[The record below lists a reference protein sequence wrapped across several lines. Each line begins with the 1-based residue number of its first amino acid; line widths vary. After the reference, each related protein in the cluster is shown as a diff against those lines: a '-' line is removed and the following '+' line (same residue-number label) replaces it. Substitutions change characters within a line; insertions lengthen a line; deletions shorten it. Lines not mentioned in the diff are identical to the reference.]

1 MTLEN
6 YGWDSSL
13 QSAFEML
20 SDKDLI
26 PARVAIRH
34 KNNYLIASAEGD
46 MSAEISGKMLYEIED
61 GIIADGFPAVGDW
74 VAVRTFPEEGKAI
87 IQKLLP
93 RKSKFSRKEAG
104 IKTVEQVL
112 AANIDTVFLMMSLNS
127 DFNIRRLERYLV
139 LASESNVSAAI
150 ILSKAD
156 LCEDTERMLEEV
168 KTVSKDI
175 PVHIV
180 SSLTGAGIE
189 DLRIYFEGN
198 KTISILG
205 SSGVGKS
212 TFINALLGSDKMKVN
227 DISEYKDKG
236 THTTSHR
243 ELVLLPTGGL
253 IIDTP
258 GMRELQLWEGERGVE
273 EAFEEIEALMENC
286 KFTDC
291 SHTNEPGCAILEAL
305 DSGELDED
313 RYKSYLK
320 LKREAKYFERK
331 NSKKEMITEKKKWK
345 AITKSVRKHNK
356 YKK

>member
-6 YGWDSSL
+6 YGWNSAL
-13 QSAFEML
+13 QSEFDRISVE
-20 SDKDLI
+20 DLV

-34 KNNYLIASAEGD
+34 KNNYIIACADGE
-46 MSAEISGKMLYEIED
+46 MPAEISGKMLYEIED
-61 GIIADGFPAVGDW
+61 GIIPEGFPAVGDW
-74 VAVRTFPEEGKAI
+74 VAVRSFPDEGKAI

-104 IKTVEQVL
+104 VKTVEQII

-127 DFNIRRLERYLV
+127 DFNLRRLERYIV
-139 LASESNVSAAI
+139 LASESNVNAVI

-156 LCEDTERMLEEV
+156 LCEDTEKMLEEV
-168 KTVSKDI
+168 KTVSKEI

-180 SSLTGAGIE
+180 SSLTGSGIDE
-189 DLRIYFEGN
+189 LKKYFDGN
-198 KTISILG
+198 KTISIMG

-227 DISEYKDKG
+227 NITEYKDKG
-236 THTTSHR
+236 SHTTTHR
-243 ELVLLPTGGL
+243 ELVLLPSGGL

-258 GMRELQLWEGERGVE
+258 GMREIQLWEGERGVE
-273 EAFEEIEALMENC
+273 EAFDEIEAIMENC

-291 SHTNEPGCAILEAL
+291 THTNEPGCAILEAL
-305 DSGELDED
+305 DSGELTDE

-331 NSKKEMITEKKKWK
+331 NSKREMITEKKKWK
-345 AITKSVRKHNK
+345 AITKSMRKHNK
-356 YKK
+356 YKN